1 MTWVEGCLLGV
12 QCLQLA
18 EVPERCAAHR
28 EKTDVLSSEDDAPD
42 SPVILEAP
50 SLPPLPPAYT
60 PAYKKSLRLSSDQ
73 IVSVSMWDGGGGI
86 TLSQSPSV
94 TKA

>member
-1 MTWVEGCLLGV
+1 MAWVEGCLLGV

-18 EVPERCAAHR
+18 KVPESCAAHR
-28 EKTDVLSSEDDAPD
+28 EKTDVLSSEDDAPE

-50 SLPPLPPAYT
+50 SLPTLPPAYS

-73 IVSVSMWDGGGGI
+73 IVSVSMWDGGGGDN
-86 TLSQSPSV
+86 SV
-94 TKA
+94 TEPHSH